1 MNPLIILAV
10 AIVVGVL
17 LGFLVTIPS
26 IRKKEDA
33 AIKTVKDALGAS
45 DIVLIEPRT
54 TAMGFEPAAASGV
67 KAMACLAA
75 TGTEVMAVSWS
86 NKSEWRIDRSAITK
100 VDTEAA
106 DPAAVQKASV
116 LISYTT
122 PDGDVLARFRLKEPV
137 PWLTELGYDWGP
149 DGPPVFEDDED
160 EDESED

>member
-1 MNPLIILAV
+1 MSTPILILLL

-33 AIKTVKDALGAS
+33 AIKVVKDTLGAS
-45 DIVLIEPRT
+45 DIVMIEPRT
-54 TAMGFEPAAASGV
+54 TAMGFEPAGASDV
-67 KAMACLAA
+67 KAMTCLAA
-75 TGTEVMAVSWS
+75 TKSEVMAVSWS
-86 NKSEWRIDRSAITK
+86 NRSEWRVARSAITK

-116 LISYTT
+116 LISYTS
-122 PDGDVLARFRLKEPV
+122 PDGEVLARFRLKDPV

-149 DGPPVFEDDED
+149 EGPPVFTDDGDED
-160 EDESED
+160 